1 MLYTSP
7 HLEIS
12 IPIHTIIYPL
22 ICSLRCY
29 IRLRRGY
36 CVSCE
41 TPLYMSYRLMTIGWI
56 RIKMT
61 APPMRHNEGT
71 QSGWRWVHGEK
82 GVSWALI
89 EMSRERSPSVI
100 FPIHTRAFSSG
111 MNWRGSGFI
120 SQPVFSA
127 IPAIIIIALLEK
139 FIRMSVKAL
148 ARETVAIAQ
157 FVNFSRKNCSRPPT

>member
-1 MLYTSP
+1 MLYTSS

-71 QSGWRWVHGEK
+71 QSQDECMVKKEFLEHWLKCQESVLHPSFFPFIPEPLVVEWIG
-82 GVSWALI
+82 GVQAS
-89 EMSRERSPSVI
+89 
-100 FPIHTRAFSSG
+100 FT
-111 MNWRGSGFI
+111 
-120 SQPVFSA
+120 
-127 IPAIIIIALLEK
+127 AIIIIALLEK
-139 FIRMSVKAL
+139 LIRMSVKAL
-148 ARETVAIAQ
+148 AWETVALAQ
-157 FVNFSRKNCSRPPT
+157 FVNFSRKNCSRPPI